1 MNVWWNKGWVRKS
14 KVGGRGR
21 EKTDEAEDDCYDCCG
36 RGVAAGFGHD
46 GWVSFS
52 FSFLRIGLD
61 WIGSDWIGVA
71 RRRWEE
77 WQ

>member
-1 MNVWWNKGWVRKS
+1 MNVWSGLEK
-14 KVGGRGR
+14 KVGGKG
-21 EKTDEAEDDCYDCCG
+21 ETDEAEDDCYDCCG
-36 RGVAAGFGHD
+36 GGVAAGFGHD
-46 GWVSFS
+46 GWVFFFLF

-61 WIGSDWIGVA
+61 WIESDWNGVA